1 MVDGKLVVRCKTK
14 NNEYILV
21 NEDGEIIESRL
32 VHYSDDN
39 INTFKIDNGYLTPK
53 MSIRRHLIVQ
63 DFAGDIEGLYA

>member
-1 MVDGKLVVRCKTK
+1 MVDGKLVIHCKTK

-39 INTFKIDNGYLTPK
+39 INTFKIDNGYLTCTYEGRELVNGT
-53 MSIRRHLIVQ
+53 ILARR
-63 DFAGDIEGLYA
+63 